1 MPYSL
6 DEHDDDDDE
15 DEEEHRKPRLV
26 FEKLLQIQL
35 SDARERGVARMCH
48 RAAAKATLP
57 MFFSPADC
65 SELKRD
71 VLLSISVSTSM
82 VHRPPRH
89 AALLIR
95 IITSPATAKANSTMA
110 RVAATPR
117 IKQRRHPAPRR
128 RRRQAVLEFI
138 GANPS
143 CINVTVTMISHRNVS
158 RAIRP
163 SDLNC
168 KY

>member
-6 DEHDDDDDE
+6 EEHDDDDDDE
-15 DEEEHRKPRLV
+15 DEDEYRRPRLV

-35 SDARERGVARMCH
+35 SDARERAVARTPPGCSNGN
-48 RAAAKATLP
+48 AAH
-57 MFFSPADC
+57 FFCRADC
-65 SELKRD
+65 SAFKRD
-71 VLLSISVSTSM
+71 VLRSISVSTSM

-89 AALLIR
+89 AVLSTR
-95 IITSPATAKANSTMA
+95 IITSPGTVKASSTMA
-110 RVAATPR
+110 RAAATPR

-128 RRRQAVLEFI
+128 RQAVLASI
-138 GANPS
+138 GANHS